1 MLILL
6 PLSFSFTQKGIE
18 FPKFLQTAV
27 VVGLSVAAG
36 HRSSYPRATRLF
48 QSRRWAHPVIGSAE
62 GGRLQPPAGQRQRAW
77 RGWAQPGWCEA
88 GTEAAGKMRRGS
100 GDLPPVATVQ
110 DGAGAS
116 GTTWPPW
123 LSSGCK
129 GIGR

>member
-48 QSRRWAHPVIGSAE
+48 QSRSSLRRRRKGKNSMVLTSSCSRSICSQALPVVFLSYFVFGSFVCRE
-62 GGRLQPPAGQRQRAW
+62 CVW
-77 RGWAQPGWCEA
+77 
-88 GTEAAGKMRRGS
+88 
-100 GDLPPVATVQ
+100 PV
-110 DGAGAS
+110 G
-116 GTTWPPW
+116 P
-123 LSSGCK
+123 
-129 GIGR
+129 